1 MAMAAAPM
9 VALSQP
15 SYAPSRLIPTGQA
28 QGPNMFRHALLRV
41 RIFDRS
47 EMSEEHSLFL
57 SL

>member
-15 SYAPSRLIPTGQA
+15 SYAPSRLIPAGQP

-41 RIFDRS
+41 RIS
-47 EMSEEHSLFL
+47 N
-57 SL
+57 